1 MNIALTKSSRSLFNQ
16 IVDQLNQIYNKDES
30 RQLTKM
36 LMEDLLEISFEK
48 IMIDEEI
55 VMTTSIKKLFE
66 EKVDLLLNYHP
77 IQYVLGKAHFYGREF
92 IVNPSV
98 LIPRQETEE
107 LIGEILI
114 DTKKPGLKILDI
126 GSGSGC
132 IGITLALELQDA
144 HVSVLDVD
152 GAALDVARQ
161 NALKHNVALDYIK
174 EDILSVESL
183 PEKYDIIVSN
193 PPYVTEKEKD
203 QMHNN
208 VLNHEPHLA
217 LFVPDDDPLKFYRQI
232 VSLAKKH
239 LTANGKLYFEIN
251 ESYGPDLLKLCEDEK
266 CSYIKLVQDIT
277 GKDRMIKAVFG

>member
-55 VMTTSIKKLFE
+55 VMTTSTKELIE
-66 EKVDLLLNYHP
+66 EKIKLLLNYHP

-132 IGITLALELQDA
+132 IGITLALELQDT

-152 GAALDVARQ
+152 GAALDVAHQ
-161 NALKHNVALDYIK
+161 NAVKHNVALDYIK

-183 PEKYDIIVSN
+183 PENYDIIVSN

-266 CSYIKLVQDIT
+266 CFYIKLVQDIN

>member
-36 LMEDLLEISFEK
+36 LIEDLLEISFEK

-55 VMTTSIKKLFE
+55 VMDSSIMELIE
-66 EKVDLLLNYHP
+66 EKVKLLLNYHP

-161 NALKHNVALDYIK
+161 NAVKHNIALDYIK

-183 PEKYDIIVSN
+183 PENYDIIVSN

-203 QMHNN
+203 LMQNN

-266 CSYIKLVQDIT
+266 CSYIKLVQDIN

>member
-36 LMEDLLEISFEK
+36 LIEDLLEISFEK

-55 VMTTSIKKLFE
+55 VMDSSIMELIE
-66 EKVDLLLNYHP
+66 EKVKLLLNYHP

-132 IGITLALELQDA
+132 IGITLALELQDT

-152 GAALDVARQ
+152 GAALDVAHQ
-161 NALKHNVALDYIK
+161 NAVKHNVALDYIK

-183 PEKYDIIVSN
+183 PENYDIIVSN

-266 CSYIKLVQDIT
+266 CSYIKLVQDIN

>member
-1 MNIALTKSSRSLFNQ
+1 MNVTLTKSSRSLFNQ
-16 IVDQLNQIYNKDES
+16 IVAQLNQIYNENES

-36 LMEDLLEISFEK
+36 FMEDMLEISFEK

-55 VMTTSIKKLFE
+55 VMNPTVKELIEQKISMLMS
-66 EKVDLLLNYHP
+66 YHP

-107 LIGEILI
+107 LISEILI
-114 DTKKPGLKILDI
+114 DTKKPGLNILDI

-144 HVSVLDVD
+144 HVALLDVD
-152 GAALDVARQ
+152 SAALDVARR
-161 NALKHNVALDYIK
+161 NAIKNHVALDYIN
-174 EDILSVESL
+174 EDILSLEIL
-183 PEKYDIIVSN
+183 PKKYDIIVSN

-203 QMHNN
+203 LMQNN
-208 VLNHEPHLA
+208 VLNHEPQLA

-239 LTANGKLYFEIN
+239 LVPNGKLYFEIN
-251 ESYGPDLLKLCEDEK
+251 ENYGPDLLKLCEDEK
-266 CSYIKLVQDIT
+266 CSFIKLVQDIN